1 MSRITIIDV
10 AKKVGVSTAT
20 VSNYLNEHYEKM
32 APNTKESIRKA
43 IEMLGYIP
51 SAQAQALTGKSTG
64 IIAVLILDNTN
75 AWAAQLTRGIEDA
88 TLAAGYHTV
97 ICNSRFNPQTES
109 AWVEKMLSIGVDGL
123 LIQPT
128 NQFRALDRR
137 ITKVKRPVVYYD
149 CDLFDFNTS
158 WIKSNLYDGVYS
170 ATSQCIEKG
179 YESFIAIGGEPT
191 GRTRTERESGFADAL
206 SSAGFTYERLT
217 VDSSHLQRSQI
228 AAWLKGHLYPAQRT
242 LIYVPNQ
249 WALRDVYLTIIE
261 QGYVIPERVGLLGFN
276 NTDWTDLT
284 QYPIS
289 TIIEPVYEE
298 GHLACEML
306 LHKLKDPETPPVQ
319 KVLPCTVRWLS
330 STV

>member
-1 MSRITIIDV
+1 MIHDLLGKCFQNTQSRAFETVAFNVLTQRSFDV
-10 AKKVGVSTAT
+10 INHKT
-20 VSNYLNEHYEKM
+20 
-32 APNTKESIRKA
+32 
-43 IEMLGYIP
+43 
-51 SAQAQALTGKSTG
+51 
-64 IIAVLILDNTN
+64 
-75 AWAAQLTRGIEDA
+75 
-88 TLAAGYHTV
+88 
-97 ICNSRFNPQTES
+97 
-109 AWVEKMLSIGVDGL
+109 
-123 LIQPT
+123 
-128 NQFRALDRR
+128 
-137 ITKVKRPVVYYD
+137 
-149 CDLFDFNTS
+149 
-158 WIKSNLYDGVYS
+158 
-170 ATSQCIEKG
+170 
-179 YESFIAIGGEPT
+179 
-191 GRTRTERESGFADAL
+191 
-206 SSAGFTYERLT
+206 LT

-228 AAWLKGHLYPAQRT
+228 ATWLKGHLYPARRT

-306 LHKLKDPETPPVQ
+306 LHKLKDPETSPVQ